1 MPEIKI
7 TLYIAG
13 GPVNW
18 CSFFGKTFGDVSKDI
33 IFLPLEQQFLQASN
47 WSLGKDHKC
56 VQRADF
62 IQRIF

>member
-47 WSLGKDHKC
+47 
-56 VQRADF
+56 
-62 IQRIF
+62 